1 MSAFA
6 ALKNNPFGESIFNNT
21 SNGDNHS
28 RDDVEEDE
36 VVQYIANS
44 SDEDDDDDDDDN
56 DNDQA
61 PILNSRITQSNYTPN
76 ESNLKFSDNH
86 VTITLNPSE
95 YIIISGQCNLKII
108 KGSIKINQCHCLTSE
123 DNKSYNIIALQSQSL
138 PIISHYTT
146 PEMEEDGYFS
156 FNNKL
161 ENSFSGIENISQ
173 IEPAFK
179 N

>member
-56 DNDQA
+56 DNDQGNEDNNLFPLEISAPVDTSISSTPA

-76 ESNLKFSDNH
+76 ES
-86 VTITLNPSE
+86 
-95 YIIISGQCNLKII
+95 KI
-108 KGSIKINQCHCLTSE
+108 
-123 DNKSYNIIALQSQSL
+123 
-138 PIISHYTT
+138 
-146 PEMEEDGYFS
+146 F
-156 FNNKL
+156 
-161 ENSFSGIENISQ
+161 
-173 IEPAFK
+173 
-179 N
+179 